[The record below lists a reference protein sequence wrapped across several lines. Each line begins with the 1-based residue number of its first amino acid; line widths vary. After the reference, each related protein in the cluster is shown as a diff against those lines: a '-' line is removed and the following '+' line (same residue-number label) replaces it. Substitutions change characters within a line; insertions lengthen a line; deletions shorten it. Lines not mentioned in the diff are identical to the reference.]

1 VVSKK
6 ISPINFTLPQT
17 ICIIAF
23 YIQQLE
29 MMNMTPP
36 QSICI
41 LRFSA
46 IGDVCHAVSVVQAIQ
61 RQYPN
66 AKITWVIGKI
76 EAMLVGDI
84 DNVEFIIFDKKA
96 GLKGYSDLRKKL
108 NNRQFDILL
117 HMQVALR
124 ASVASLCIKAKQ
136 RWGFDKTRAKEG
148 QWLFTNHKI
157 KPQSQPHVLDG
168 FMAFA
173 EAIGVPVA
181 PPQWNIPLSTQD
193 NLWAHSQLSHD
204 KKNFIICPSASKAER
219 NWSTEGYAEIAN
231 YMHEQNY
238 QVSICGGPTDSEKQ
252 LANDIMQLA
261 TVPIN
266 NLVGETSLKQLLAIL
281 KHADLVLAP
290 DTGPAHMSTTV
301 GTPVI
306 GLYAHSNPGRTGPY
320 NNLNDVAEVYHQ
332 HLPNSEWGVRAKGS
346 DLMDSISID
355 KVKNKLARFIQA

>member
-1 VVSKK
+1 
-6 ISPINFTLPQT
+6 
-17 ICIIAF
+17 
-23 YIQQLE
+23 

-84 DNVEFIIFDKKA
+84 DNVEFIIFDKKT

-124 ASVASLCIKAKQ
+124 ASIASLCIKAKQ

-157 KPQSQPHVLDG
+157 KSQSQPHVLDG

-193 NLWAHSQLSHD
+193 NLWAHSQLSHE

-231 YMHEQNY
+231 YMHENNY

-252 LANDIMQLA
+252 LAKDIMQIA
-261 TVPIN
+261 TAPIN
-266 NLVGETSLKQLLAIL
+266 NLVGGTSLKQLLAIL

-332 HLPNSEWGVRAKGS
+332 HLPNSEWGQRAKGPN
-346 DLMDSISID
+346 LMDDISVAQ
-355 KVKNKLARFIQA
+355 VKSRLQTWL